1 MLMWGRW
8 TGWSFELPSNTWH
21 SEFPAVLGDCNC
33 SSTCLFGS
41 YHEWFLPILCLVSWL
56 SFLPA
61 WSQWRLD
68 DRQPCYCIKLPR
80 LVKCCLFAWALKCVL
95 MQQPD
100 FSDVIS
106 RGTESITACVF
117 FLQGW
122 IVKAT
127 SSWPK
132 HSVTVDCS
140 SPVLKAFWKPTALQL
155 VLDFVIPLLSAWKS
169 VVFVL
174 FF

>member
-1 MLMWGRW
+1 MEGPIFHDTSHNSMRW
-8 TGWSFELPSNTWH
+8 RGLLLPFPSFYFNLKW
-21 SEFPAVLGDCNC
+21 LKR
-33 SSTCLFGS
+33 
-41 YHEWFLPILCLVSWL
+41 FLKFCW
-56 SFLPA
+56 
-61 WSQWRLD
+61 
-68 DRQPCYCIKLPR
+68 C
-80 LVKCCLFAWALKCVL
+80 AWALKCNL
-95 MQQPD
+95 ILYQN
-100 FSDVIS
+100 FSDMIS
-106 RGTESITACVF
+106 KGRRNITACVF

-155 VLDFVIPLLSAWKS
+155 VLDFVILLLSAWKS